1 MKSGRD
7 IAPTGDAYSFN
18 NFGKGTAAPSRNL
31 DHIFYRNTKM
41 AVSFRT
47 LTDNYGVKY
56 VSDHYPILLTVRST
70 LFRRKPPRLLRAGA
84 VPCFRNA
91 VS

>member
-1 MKSGRD
+1 M
-7 IAPTGDAYSFN
+7 
-18 NFGKGTAAPSRNL
+18 PSRNL

-56 VSDHYPILLTVRST
+56 VSDHYPILLTV
-70 LFRRKPPRLLRAGA
+70 LF
-84 VPCFRNA
+84 
-91 VS
+91 

>member
-1 MKSGRD
+1 MPSTIRRSRREARSSHALRIGRMKSGRD

-56 VSDHYPILLTVRST
+56 VSDHYPILLTV
-70 LFRRKPPRLLRAGA
+70 LF
-84 VPCFRNA
+84 
-91 VS
+91 